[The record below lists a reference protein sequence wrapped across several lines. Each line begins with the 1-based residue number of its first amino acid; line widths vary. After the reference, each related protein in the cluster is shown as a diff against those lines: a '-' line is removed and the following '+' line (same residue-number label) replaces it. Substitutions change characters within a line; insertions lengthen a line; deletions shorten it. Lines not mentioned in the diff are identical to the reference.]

1 MKTIF
6 QQKKIHQDPLN
17 AASIQLF
24 SNIPRTESV
33 YENRKEQ
40 HIHTEYWLRFDF
52 IRFWNSLIQ
61 IYQID
66 AKKKCKEMLNDTS
79 SHE

>member
-1 MKTIF
+1 MPLQFNFSPIF
-6 QQKKIHQDPLN
+6 REQKVC
-17 AASIQLF
+17 SC
-24 SNIPRTESV
+24 V

-40 HIHTEYWLRFDF
+40 HIHTKYWLRFDF

-66 AKKKCKEMLNDTS
+66 AKKKCNEMLNDTS
-79 SHE
+79 SHQ